1 MTMTVMGHKSN
12 DDGGGGTGDDGDN
25 DGNGA
30 TGYDD
35 DNDGNGRRRQ
45 QRQIQQHHLDDVQ

>member
-25 DGNGA
+25 DGNGV